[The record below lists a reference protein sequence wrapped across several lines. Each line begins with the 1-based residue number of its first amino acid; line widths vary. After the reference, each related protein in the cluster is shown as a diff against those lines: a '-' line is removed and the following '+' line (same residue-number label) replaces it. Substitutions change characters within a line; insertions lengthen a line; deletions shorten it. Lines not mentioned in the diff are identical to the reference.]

1 MVGKERGG
9 LAKEERGEERE
20 KVFMQGC
27 VHSEQFGELAIT
39 AVTCLLM
46 DLRVGFEEVS
56 RRMISWRLE
65 GGRVKRI
72 GMDMFAL
79 GWCLVML
86 GRC

>member
-1 MVGKERGG
+1 M
-9 LAKEERGEERE
+9 
-20 KVFMQGC
+20 
-27 VHSEQFGELAIT
+27 T
-39 AVTCLLM
+39 AVICLLM
-46 DLRVGFEEVS
+46 DLRFGFESVS

-86 GRC
+86 KRC

>member
-1 MVGKERGG
+1 
-9 LAKEERGEERE
+9 
-20 KVFMQGC
+20 VFIKGC
-27 VHSEQFGELAIT
+27 GHSAQFGDDAMVDVI
-39 AVTCLLM
+39 CLFSALS
-46 DLRVGFEEVS
+46 VGLEEVS